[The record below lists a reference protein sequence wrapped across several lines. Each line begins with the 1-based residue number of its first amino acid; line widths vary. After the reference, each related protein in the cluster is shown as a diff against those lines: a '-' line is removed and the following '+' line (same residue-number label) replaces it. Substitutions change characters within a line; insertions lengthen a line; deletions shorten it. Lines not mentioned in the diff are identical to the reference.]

1 MREELYRTFYV
12 ARPKKTRDMYGH
24 VTVSGYE
31 NLRTYQT
38 LVVEGAVRGSVEV
51 FGYTPSGDLE
61 ILFTDD
67 KREDIRDEDGVWL
80 TEPEP
85 SNGLYQ
91 SPAYII
97 KSSREFNGRRVYS
110 AGTAV

>member
-12 ARPKKTRDMYGH
+12 ASPKKTRDMYGH

-31 NLRTYQT
+31 NLRTYKT

-80 TEPEP
+80 NEPEP

-97 KSSREFNGRRVYS
+97 KYSREFNGRRVYS